1 MGERVGRVIALTGV
15 TTSRSD
21 LVAEAIRSAILS
33 GDLKPDELLVERQL
47 AQILGVSKTPVREAL
62 ILLASTGL
70 VTTSRNRG
78 VTVRRLTSVDEV
90 RHIYEER
97 VLLEPWAL
105 GSAIRRGQ
113 PLDFTEAAQLVEEA
127 QELADKN
134 EPALL
139 AMTNR
144 RFHRVMYSQ
153 CENPLVVRA
162 LDNLQDLT
170 ALAIVSVLWEHWPT
184 WRKEADEHDQIA
196 QAAAAGDADEAE
208 RLMRGHIERSIA
220 RLGEVAGSG
229 NNDVGQ
235 AATSPEAPS
244 LARPATSRK
253 SFSPTTKAKS

>member
-1 MGERVGRVIALTGV
+1 MAAIRNPLAAMREQVGLVIELTGV

-21 LVAEAIRSAILS
+21 LVAEAIRNAILS

-47 AQILGVSKTPVREAL
+47 AQLLGVSKTPVREAL

-113 PLDFTEAAQLVEEA
+113 PLDFAEAAQLVAEA
-127 QELADKN
+127 QSLANKG
-134 EPALL
+134 ESAVL

-144 RFHRVMYSQ
+144 RFHRVMYSK
-153 CENPLVVRA
+153 CENPLIVRA

-170 ALAIVSVLWEHWPT
+170 ALAIMSVLWEQWPT
-184 WRKEADEHDQIA
+184 WRKEADEHDEILK
-196 QAAAAGDADEAE
+196 AAAAGGADEAE
-208 RLMRGHIERSIA
+208 RLMRSHIERSIA
-220 RLGEVAGSG
+220 RLREVAGSG
-229 NNDVGQ
+229 NDVFGPV
-235 AATSPEAPS
+235 ATSSGRTPIG
-244 LARPATSRK
+244 
-253 SFSPTTKAKS
+253 